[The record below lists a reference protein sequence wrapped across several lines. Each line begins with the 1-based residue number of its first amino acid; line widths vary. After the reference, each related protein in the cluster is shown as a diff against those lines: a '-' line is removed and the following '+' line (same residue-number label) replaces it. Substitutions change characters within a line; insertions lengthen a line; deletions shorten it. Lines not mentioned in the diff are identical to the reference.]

1 MNGFSRSLY
10 FTLILSAGLILL
22 SSCVTVQKPVLA
34 TFENQSP
41 AFSVSYPSNWVPR
54 ELKKSEVLSV
64 WAPQRVPALAVN
76 IIDIPKGMKLSD
88 SPRVFIKAIKNI
100 VPKSSRHKVLS
111 ENIMTLN
118 DGTKASESIISWR
131 WVDRSTML
139 LTSYVTVF
147 KDNKLIAVT
156 CTSVS
161 RTPVEVLKKVTHSLQ
176 FK

>member
-1 MNGFSRSLY
+1 MKRFSISLCI
-10 FTLILSAGLILL
+10 TLIISAALILL
-22 SSCVTVQKPVLA
+22 ASCATVQKPELI
-34 TFENQSP
+34 TFENKSP
-41 AFSVSYPSNWVPR
+41 AFSVTYPSSWVPR

-64 WAPQRVPALAVN
+64 WAPQRVPALTVN
-76 IIDIPKGMKLSD
+76 IIDIPEGVKLTD
-88 SPRVFIKAIKNI
+88 SPRVFIKAIKTI

>member
-1 MNGFSRSLY
+1 MNRISRSLY
-10 FTLILSAGLILL
+10 FTLILWAGLLLL
-22 SSCVTVQKPVLA
+22 SSCVTVQKPKLT

-41 AFSVSYPSNWVPR
+41 AFSVNYPSHWVPR
-54 ELKKSEVLSV
+54 ELKKNEVLSV
-64 WAPQRVPALAVN
+64 WAPEKLPALAVN
-76 IIDIPKGMKLSD
+76 IIDIPEGMKLSD
-88 SPRVFIKAIKNI
+88 SPRVFITAIKKI

-139 LTSYVTVF
+139 VSSYVTVF
-147 KDNKLIAVT
+147 KDNKLIAIT

-161 RTPVEVLKKVTHSLQ
+161 RTPVEVLKNVTHSLQ
-176 FK
+176 LK